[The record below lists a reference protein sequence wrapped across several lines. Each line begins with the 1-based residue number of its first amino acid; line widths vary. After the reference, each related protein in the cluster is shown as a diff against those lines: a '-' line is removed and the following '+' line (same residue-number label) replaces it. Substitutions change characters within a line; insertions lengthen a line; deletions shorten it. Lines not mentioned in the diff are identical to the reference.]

1 MADDA
6 EQPNPDASPGGD
18 SPAFEGAE
26 AQENAS
32 GDTLSPLKNENGSPF
47 GKANKFGKWSVVKAK
62 MVTDPKPHPQTLSE
76 SFQRLVRQKAVQ
88 EGVDLPLSEA
98 LRKEEAKTRRI
109 SKMKFTTST
118 VEQMKTEYHTRNAKD
133 AKTIEMEKNWKPKAF
148 ISGASDRSNA
158 GMSFTARDPYAY
170 LRTPNSKEPHKE
182 LPPVQQR
189 SQSTSPT
196 KFTSHPSYH
205 PIERSSSTS
214 PTQVEFLRTPPGR
227 WRPRAVPSFIA
238 ENGNWCSSWKF
249 TKVPNYEPSKSPIL
263 TQQSSPTALQ
273 RSPFA
278 DRLSPLNH
286 SPPPAGR
293 VAGPPS
299 RYGSMSPSPPGGRLA
314 PISPGRLS
322 RGIQAGGSP
331 QPGRSNMNTPSV

>member
-47 GKANKFGKWSVVKAK
+47 GKANKFGKWSIVKSK
-62 MVTDPKPHPQTLSE
+62 MVTEPKPHPQTLSE

-133 AKTIEMEKNWKPKAF
+133 AKTIEMEA
-148 ISGASDRSNA
+148 
-158 GMSFTARDPYAY
+158 
-170 LRTPNSKEPHKE
+170 
-182 LPPVQQR
+182 
-189 SQSTSPT
+189 
-196 KFTSHPSYH
+196 
-205 PIERSSSTS
+205 
-214 PTQVEFLRTPPGR
+214 
-227 WRPRAVPSFIA
+227 RPR
-238 ENGNWCSSWKF
+238 G
-249 TKVPNYEPSKSPIL
+249 
-263 TQQSSPTALQ
+263 
-273 RSPFA
+273 
-278 DRLSPLNH
+278 
-286 SPPPAGR
+286 
-293 VAGPPS
+293 VAGLSTCWPAFS
-299 RYGSMSPSPPGGRLA
+299 RSIPAVGR
-314 PISPGRLS
+314 
-322 RGIQAGGSP
+322 
-331 QPGRSNMNTPSV
+331 RS

>member
-6 EQPNPDASPGGD
+6 EQPNPDASPAGD

-62 MVTDPKPHPQTLSE
+62 MVTEPKLSE

-133 AKTIEMEKNWKPKAF
+133 AKTIEMEA
-148 ISGASDRSNA
+148 
-158 GMSFTARDPYAY
+158 
-170 LRTPNSKEPHKE
+170 
-182 LPPVQQR
+182 
-189 SQSTSPT
+189 
-196 KFTSHPSYH
+196 
-205 PIERSSSTS
+205 
-214 PTQVEFLRTPPGR
+214 
-227 WRPRAVPSFIA
+227 RPR
-238 ENGNWCSSWKF
+238 G
-249 TKVPNYEPSKSPIL
+249 
-263 TQQSSPTALQ
+263 
-273 RSPFA
+273 
-278 DRLSPLNH
+278 
-286 SPPPAGR
+286 
-293 VAGPPS
+293 VAGLSTCWPAFS
-299 RYGSMSPSPPGGRLA
+299 RSIPAVGR
-314 PISPGRLS
+314 
-322 RGIQAGGSP
+322 
-331 QPGRSNMNTPSV
+331 RS